1 MSNFVDPNGGY
12 FDKTMM
18 QEIGTSSPSVVNG
31 DRAEALHLL
40 QADQKQTDLLH
51 FGPSYSCIGGGE
63 ARQFGA
69 AASLKAGTFG
79 FLAPAFADRVSF
91 GMLARGSGTL
101 TLNGSYTIQ
110 IDNGVGA
117 YVWTWGSLT
126 ENLVGVSFASVG
138 SPQFQ
143 KITYSKQAGL
153 EVISLVVRYNR
164 SSKNLS

>member
-1 MSNFVDPNGGY
+1 
-12 FDKTMM
+12 
-18 QEIGTSSPSVVNG
+18 
-31 DRAEALHLL
+31 
-40 QADQKQTDLLH
+40 
-51 FGPSYSCIGGGE
+51 
-63 ARQFGA
+63 
-69 AASLKAGTFG
+69 
-79 FLAPAFADRVSF
+79 
-91 GMLARGSGTL
+91 MLARGSGTL

-126 ENLVGVSFASVG
+126 ENLVGISFASVG

-143 KITYSKQAGL
+143 KVTYSKPAGL